1 MWKLWVGSLGMAH
14 NDCTDEYFVFT
25 FMNQQTEILQLRI
38 TPDIKKYLDIIRTKY
53 NIKRSQFI
61 RDAIIEKLKRDVP
74 KIRNNSQIKEKCPF

>member
-1 MWKLWVGSLGMAH
+1 MAH